1 MPSVTI
7 DAGVLAGPSPDSS
20 ADTVYK
26 YIETLLDWRQLLKEP
41 WVAIYMSARAS
52 ESLFRDGMYPLR
64 DRLKPLFQ
72 THGVMHAD
80 ANTVA
85 TVVDNLL
92 QITPFFEEFFRVED
106 VLTEELS
113 AEPDVL
119 RLSTGKR
126 VQSDFERCLTLIAIL
141 RQHCGDLLR
150 NHFLVLRDA
159 PESNVTVQA
168 RILTIEHER
177 DDLYGIPTYPKVFKG
192 DVLVCEDFRGLIQCL
207 DASDVLVNSTDN
219 LGLETAIRIALYKS
233 RLKRGV
239 NPDWNDFGDL
249 RIGHRFFRTVEETR
263 GASSALP
270 GKILR
275 AIVETVDNENL
286 SAVHALRKG
295 RHGNDP
301 QRMRGKDGAGA
312 MRRDIDQDYHLH
324 YWSCCNGIVELASV
338 NYPHDNYWIPE

>member
-7 DAGVLAGPSPDSS
+7 DAGVLAAPASDSTV
-20 ADTVYK
+20 DTVHR
-26 YIETLLDWRQLLKEP
+26 YIDTLLDWRQLLKEQ

-52 ESLFRDGMYPLR
+52 ETLFYDGMYPLR
-64 DRLKPLFQ
+64 DSLKDLFR

-80 ANTVA
+80 VNTVA
-85 TVVDNLL
+85 TLVDHLL
-92 QITPFFEEFFRVED
+92 QITPSLEAFCRVED
-106 VLTEELS
+106 VLAEELS
-113 AEPDVL
+113 AEPDVV
-119 RLSTGKR
+119 RLSRGDS

-150 NHFLVLRDA
+150 NHFLVLRSA
-159 PESNVTVQA
+159 PESRVKVQA

-177 DDLYGIPTYPKVFKG
+177 DDLNEVPTWPEVFRG
-192 DVLVCEDFRGLIQCL
+192 DVLVCDDFRGLIQCL
-207 DASDVLVNSTDN
+207 DASEVLVKSKDI

-233 RLKRGV
+233 RLDRGE

-249 RIGHRFFRTVEETR
+249 RIGHQFFRTVEETR

-275 AIVETVDNENL
+275 AIVDTVDRENM
-286 SAVHALRKG
+286 ARTHDIRTG
-295 RHGNDP
+295 PHGNDP
-301 QRMRGKDGAGA
+301 QRMRGNDGA
-312 MRRDIDQDYHLH
+312 MRRDIDRDFHLH
-324 YWSCCNGIVELASV
+324 YWSCGNGIVELASV

>member
-1 MPSVTI
+1 MASVTI
-7 DAGVLAGPSPDSS
+7 DAGVLAAPSSDSS
-20 ADTVYK
+20 AATVYR
-26 YIETLLDWRQLLKEP
+26 YIDTLLDWRQLIKEQ

-52 ESLFRDGMYPLR
+52 ESLFYDGMYPLR

-85 TVVDNLL
+85 MLVDNLL
-92 QITPFFEEFFRVED
+92 QITPSLEAFLGVED
-106 VLTEELS
+106 VLAEELTTV
-113 AEPDVL
+113 PDVL
-119 RLSTGKR
+119 WLSIGER

-141 RQHCGDLLR
+141 RQHCGNLLR
-150 NHFLVLRDA
+150 DHFFVLRNA
-159 PESNVTVQA
+159 PESRVTVQA

-177 DDLYGIPTYPKVFKG
+177 DDLDGIPIYPELFKG
-192 DVLVCEDFRGLIQCL
+192 DVLVCDDFRGLIQCL
-207 DASDVLVNSTDN
+207 DASEVLVNSKDN

-233 RLKRGV
+233 RLKRGE
-239 NPDWNDFGDL
+239 NPDWSDFGDL
-249 RIGHRFFRTVEETR
+249 RIGPQFFRTVEETR

-275 AIVETVDNENL
+275 AIVETVDRENM
-286 SAVHALRKG
+286 AAAHAIRTG
-295 RHGNDP
+295 PHGNDP

-312 MRRDIDQDYHLH
+312 MRRDIDRDYHLH

-338 NYPHDNYWIPE
+338 SYPHDNYWIPE